1 MIALLNLF
9 AEDEIPE
16 SVNLKRRKGKLEAV
30 DGGESKPAEEEEEEE
45 EEEEREEKGGILAV
59 TGLEGESPELSASG
73 DEEEDSDTSSTD
85 IEGELFY
92 NDRHSE
98 QVRMMSWAT
107 RA

>member
-16 SVNLKRRKGKLEAV
+16 SVNLKRRKGKIEAV

-45 EEEEREEKGGILAV
+45 EEEREEKLAV
-59 TGLEGESPELSASG
+59 TGLEGESSDLSASG

-92 NDRHSE
+92 NDHHSE
-98 QVRMMSWAT
+98 QVTMMSWA
-107 RA
+107 RPVFPS